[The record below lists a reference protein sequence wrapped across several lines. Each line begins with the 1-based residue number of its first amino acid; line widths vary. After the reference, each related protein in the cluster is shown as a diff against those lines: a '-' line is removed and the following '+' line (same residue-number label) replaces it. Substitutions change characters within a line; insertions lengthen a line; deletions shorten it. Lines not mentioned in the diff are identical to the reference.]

1 MGKLQRH
8 TTAQYK
14 LSYSSSSV
22 KTKRWLPMDRSRT
35 EEDVEKRL
43 HLYYKTKKK
52 TGDPRHAKRYLD
64 LKHQVQKRQRQAYW
78 DYVESIVTPQDQENE
93 YAGMKRFWTYIKHRK
108 SDNVGVSSLKSEGK
122 LYSHPIDKADILNK
136 QFKSVFSS
144 SEKISGEEFS
154 KSYPMPTTED
164 QFPIIQNI
172 NITLNG
178 VVKLLRDL
186 NPTKSPG
193 PDNLGPRVL
202 KELADEVGPLLL
214 LIYRKS
220 LQTSEVPE
228 DWRKANVTP
237 VYKKDQRYQA
247 ENYRPISLTS
257 VCCKVMEHIVTSTI
271 MNHGEDNNILYPLQH
286 GFRRSRSCETQLIEF
301 IDDLTSNLDEGKQVD
316 ILVMDFAKAFDKVCH
331 SLLIHKL
338 HHYGIRGKINSWIE
352 NWLANRTQSVVID
365 GERSEPVSV
374 ESGVPQGSVLGPGLF
389 LYYIND
395 LPEGLNSIVRLS
407 ELNRQTIC

>member
-1 MGKLQRH
+1 
-8 TTAQYK
+8 
-14 LSYSSSSV
+14 
-22 KTKRWLPMDRSRT
+22 
-35 EEDVEKRL
+35 
-43 HLYYKTKKK
+43 
-52 TGDPRHAKRYLD
+52 
-64 LKHQVQKRQRQAYW
+64 
-78 DYVESIVTPQDQENE
+78 
-93 YAGMKRFWTYIKHRK
+93 
-108 SDNVGVSSLKSEGK
+108 
-122 LYSHPIDKADILNK
+122 
-136 QFKSVFSS
+136 
-144 SEKISGEEFS
+144 
-154 KSYPMPTTED
+154 MPTTED

-172 NITLNG
+172 NISLNG

-193 PDNLGPRVL
+193 SDNLGPRVL

-214 LIYRKS
+214 LIYRNS

-237 VYKKDQRYQA
+237 VYKKGHRYQA
-247 ENYRPISLTS
+247 ENYRPISLPS

-316 ILVMDFAKAFDKVCH
+316 ILVMDFATAFDKVCH

-352 NWLANRTQSVVID
+352 NW
-365 GERSEPVSV
+365 
-374 ESGVPQGSVLGPGLF
+374 
-389 LYYIND
+389 
-395 LPEGLNSIVRLS
+395 
-407 ELNRQTIC
+407 